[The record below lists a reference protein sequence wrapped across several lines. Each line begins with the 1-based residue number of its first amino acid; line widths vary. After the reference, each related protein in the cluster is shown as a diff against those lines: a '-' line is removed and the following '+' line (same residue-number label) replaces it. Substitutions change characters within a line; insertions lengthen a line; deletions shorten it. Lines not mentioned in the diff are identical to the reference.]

1 MKLFSRLA
9 FICNISFVIFILLG
23 YIELSNK
30 KNKVDDHLIPLPFVT
45 GLLVILGQLAIFIN
59 LIFCA
64 IVLMLMMAKKG
75 QPTPRWLVIANF
87 VFLLLQV
94 YYFFIY

>member
-9 FICNISFVIFILLG
+9 FICNVSFVIFILLG

-30 KNKVDDHLIPLPFVT
+30 TEKGGDNVFPLPFLT
-45 GLLVILGQLAIFIN
+45 GTLVILGQLAIFLN
-59 LIFCA
+59 FIFCLISLHLLVTKRLQQA
-64 IVLMLMMAKKG
+64 
-75 QPTPRWLVIANF
+75 PRWLVIINF
-87 VFLLLQV
+87 IFFLIQV